1 MTIYI
6 NMNDGDSDAMDNHT
20 THAHVH
26 VLVARRATIG
36 RNARASRCVSRCVAL
51 LVGQSDAARGVGRSA
66 STV

>member
-36 RNARASRCVSRCVAL
+36 RNARASRCVIATRRGA
-51 LVGQSDAARGVGRSA
+51 VGQHSLVRLPGAN
-66 STV
+66 